1 MTDEKVRCPSCEREN
16 DPAAQFCEQCGADL
30 TAPVPEFETE
40 ATELI
45 CEHCSEVNTSDAR
58 FCKACGEPL
67 VGHDSEGEIVAKKK
81 KASKTRKTPKEE
93 PQAKTR
99 KRLPGWARILIT
111 ALIVAV
117 VGAGLGLGFAY
128 VSPFLDT
135 YMTHSPSRMERAGLL
150 AQEFVDRVYP
160 AFAEAEHTVLVD
172 TDTIPAVYV
181 VDFVTY
187 DGEKSLALRVLVD
200 KYITVA
206 RALEYLEIDA
216 PEPYDTSVTID
227 AGEGVQVQPL
237 PSEGLGEILINPQIV
252 GYDDFSSLDE
262 ARWRVGGEVEINAA
276 GEAELKETE
285 PNAPASRLVG
295 QNLFAEGEG
304 FIFSLRF
311 TAGSVFNFWLNRGS
325 WQESGYLRAG
335 MESAEGSLETSNY
348 VEGPERIDE
357 QVLQGLTLVPD
368 RWYGVLGAV
377 EGGNHLL
384 FVIWDLE
391 DPSQS
396 AAFEKDFGP
405 EAAGSSWELQIA
417 ALGSSVM
424 VDDYYELRCE
434 GFQ

>member
-1 MTDEKVRCPSCEREN
+1 MTEEKVRCPSCEHEN
-16 DPAAQFCEQCGADL
+16 DPAARFCEQCGADL
-30 TAPVPEFETE
+30 TSPIEEKVAELLCENCGEQNAPE
-40 ATELI
+40 
-45 CEHCSEVNTSDAR
+45 AR
-58 FCKACGEPL
+58 FCKVCGEPL
-67 VGHDSEGEIVAKKK
+67 AELESEGEIAAKSEKISRMK
-81 KASKTRKTPKEE
+81 KTPKEE
-93 PQAKTR
+93 PDPKTR
-99 KRLPGWARILIT
+99 KRLPSWARILIT
-111 ALIVAV
+111 TVIMAI
-117 VGAGLGLGFAY
+117 VGAVLGLGFAY

-135 YMTHSPSRMERAGLL
+135 YMTHSPARMERAGLL
-150 AQEFVDRVYP
+150 AQELVDRVYP
-160 AFAEAEHTVLVD
+160 DFAEAEHTVSVD
-172 TDTIPAVYV
+172 TDTSPAVYV
-181 VDFVTY
+181 VDFFTH

-216 PEPYDTSVTID
+216 PEPYDGSVMID
-227 AGEGVQVQPL
+227 SGEGEPIQPM
-237 PSEGLGEILINPQIV
+237 PSEGLEAILINPRIV
-252 GYDDFSSLDE
+252 DYDDFSSLDE
-262 ARWRVGGEVEINAA
+262 SRWSTGGEVEINAA

-295 QNLFAEGEG
+295 QNLFAEGDG
-304 FIFSLRF
+304 FIFSLKF

-357 QVLQGLTLVPD
+357 QVLQGLALVPD

-391 DPSQS
+391 NPSQS

-405 EAAGSSWELQIA
+405 DAAGVSWELQIA
-417 ALGSSVM
+417 GLDAPVM
-424 VDDYYELRCE
+424 VDDYYELRFD